1 MWYDENVDKSF
12 HVERIV
18 HDLKALAADLE
29 RSAAGLAKSY
39 YLDEL
44 RLRLMAAKERLA
56 LERLN
61 IFQLCPHKK
70 AIDRSAYGF
79 VYMQAERSC
88 LVAIKDI
95 MDELDWLP
103 VRLDT
108 SAEINADTRERMT
121 RWIRHGENIAP
132 GEEVFGNAFVHAVTR
147 CAMLDGMESAAAR
160 ALVGRIAALFRD
172 LTCLMAAVHCA
183 NLCNEMQV
191 EQVEL
196 SAPHDLARIAM
207 DMTLTTEALLMM
219 IDEDSG
225 EEDDG
230 DYEEVPVGNENHQR
244 LPDYLRLVPD
254 APPQPPEQTR

>member
-1 MWYDENVDKSF
+1 MDNSF
-12 HVERIV
+12 HVERFI
-18 HDLKALAADLE
+18 HDLNALAAYLE

-61 IFQLCPHKK
+61 IFQLCPNRKP
-70 AIDRSAYGF
+70 IDRSAYGF
-79 VYMQAERSC
+79 VYIQAERAC
-88 LVAIKDI
+88 LGAIKDI
-95 MDELDWLP
+95 MDALEWLP
-103 VRLDT
+103 VRLDA
-108 SAEINADTRERMT
+108 SAEISADTRERMT
-121 RWIRHGENIAP
+121 RWIRHGENIVP

-147 CAMLDGMESAAAR
+147 CAMLDGMESAAAHG
-160 ALVGRIAALFRD
+160 LVLRIAALFRD

-183 NLCNEMQV
+183 NLCNELQL

-196 SAPHDLARIAM
+196 SAPHDLACIAM

-219 IDEDSG
+219 IDEDG
-225 EEDDG
+225 DEEDDD

-254 APPQPPEQTR
+254 TPPQPPDQTR

>member
-1 MWYDENVDKSF
+1 MDKSF
-12 HVERIV
+12 HVEQFI
-18 HDLKALAADLE
+18 HDYKVLAADLE

-70 AIDRSAYGF
+70 AIDRSTYGF
-79 VYMQAERSC
+79 VYIQAERSC
-88 LVAIKDI
+88 LLAIKNT
-95 MDELDWLP
+95 MDELEWLP

-147 CAMLDGMESAAAR
+147 CAMLDGVEGAAAR
-160 ALVGRIAALFRD
+160 SLVDRIASLFRD

-183 NLCNEMQV
+183 NLCSELQV

-196 SAPHDLARIAM
+196 SAPHDLARIAL
-207 DMTLTTEALLMM
+207 DMTLTTETLLMM
-219 IDEDSG
+219 IEEDSD
-225 EEDDG
+225 DDG
-230 DYEEVPVGNENHQR
+230 DGEYEEVPVGNENNQR
-244 LPDYLRLVPD
+244 LPDYLRLVTD
-254 APPQPPEQTR
+254 APTQPPEQTR